1 MDTLRLADG
10 ALFAM
15 PITLDVSQED
25 IVNKAIVPGARIVL
39 RDPRDDEALAIITG
53 MSMRTVVSSICPNEI
68 DATHSR

>member
-1 MDTLRLADG
+1 MVASIVDTLRLADG

-25 IVNKAIVPGARIVL
+25 ISAKGIAAGARIVL

-53 MSMRTVVSSICPNEI
+53 KHSYPN
-68 DATHSR
+68 S